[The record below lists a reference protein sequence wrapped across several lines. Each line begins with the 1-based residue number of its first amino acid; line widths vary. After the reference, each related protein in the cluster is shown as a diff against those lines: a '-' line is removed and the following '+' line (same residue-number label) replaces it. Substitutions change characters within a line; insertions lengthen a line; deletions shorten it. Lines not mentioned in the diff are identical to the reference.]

1 MVAKFA
7 FGWNFKGTED
17 VSFFSPANKIKV
29 RRECLTRFQQR
40 WHLWQWGQIVT
51 INSLL
56 NQWFRAEKSSLQLLR
71 APRSFLPNS
80 RKSRMSRFSLSCRRT
95 CYSDG
100 QQVSSEFI
108 TCWGMSPTSFTHLSS
123 QPPSSSFFLV
133 DIKIISNLITD
144 LTVLNQYKYKVDI
157 RPVHKNLFWEFPK
170 KPCSSVSTFDK

>member
-1 MVAKFA
+1 MVQGRKIISSVIEGPPQFSTKFRKVKVVKVFA
-7 FGWNFKGTED
+7 FVCK
-17 VSFFSPANKIKV
+17 
-29 RRECLTRFQQR
+29 
-40 WHLWQWGQIVT
+40 
-51 INSLL
+51 
-56 NQWFRAEKSSLQLLR
+56 
-71 APRSFLPNS
+71 
-80 RKSRMSRFSLSCRRT
+80 RT

-133 DIKIISNLITD
+133 DIMIISNLITD